1 MAKKNAFDYFEAFEQ
16 LSELGVHEAEVLV
29 QFMEDY
35 ETCAGE
41 LKPLIDRIHA
51 LENQGDEINHHIFEK
66 TAVEFITPIEREDIL
81 ELARQLD
88 TVLDDIEDVVF
99 RFYMFN
105 VSAIPEKAVEFAKII
120 KDAAVAL
127 NQLMSKLSGFK
138 KNPKELHELLIK
150 VNDFEEM
157 GDRLYMSA
165 IRGLFTAENAD
176 PVDVLRWTEI
186 YKRMERCCDACEH
199 AADAVS
205 TVLLK
210 NS

>member
-16 LSELGVHEAEVLV
+16 LSELGVQEAEVLV

-41 LKPLIDRIHA
+41 LKPLIDRVHA

-81 ELARQLD
+81 ELAHQLD

-138 KNPKELHELLIK
+138 KHPKELHELLIK

-186 YKRMERCCDACEH
+186 YKRMERCCDACGH